1 MSQKFTH
8 ILFSFLFLYSLLISN
23 TLYARE
29 RILEYKSTIDISVDG
44 TLEIIEKITVLSE
57 GKKIKRGIF
66 RDFPTKYKDKYGNN
80 VKAGFQVDEVLRNN
94 SPEKFIVQNQSN
106 GKRIRIGSKDV
117 FVQPGKHTYTIKYK
131 TDRQIGFFDGFDE
144 LYFNAIGY
152 GWNFEIDRA
161 QITLNLPDKAKILDY
176 IAYTGSRGEKGT
188 NYTINWNNTTR
199 ENNSIEFVTIQPLNV
214 REGLTIAVSWPKGI
228 VTEPSQIQKS
238 HYFLQDNAAIIIFIL
253 GFIFLIGYY
262 YYAWNKVGR
271 DPEKGTIIPLFN
283 PPGDFS
289 PAAIRYLL
297 QMSFDKRCFTAAIVN
312 MARKGYLDIID
323 QEDEYTL
330 TKKTDDQSILTKG
343 EIALAKKLFLKSDT
357 ITLNNKEHS
366 RFRSAISGLS
376 RALKNELSSY
386 YFNANGKWLIPGLGI
401 SIITIISILLFMS
414 DFTLLIIICI
424 GLIVLTNMLFAYL
437 MQAPTLLGRK
447 TMDEIEGFKMYLSIA
462 EAERMNLLTPPERTP
477 ELFERFLP
485 YAIALKVENE
495 WGDQFNALF
504 SSLDKENQS
513 YNPSWYH
520 GHYMSRFA
528 MADFT
533 SSIGKSFSSAISSAS
548 TPPGSS
554 SGGGG
559 FAGGGGGGGG
569 GGGW

>member
-1 MSQKFTH
+1 MSQKLTH
-8 ILFSFLFLYSLLISN
+8 IFCSFIFVYSLLISN

-29 RILEYKSTIDISVDG
+29 RILEYKSTIDISVEG
-44 TLEIIEKITVLSE
+44 TLEIVEKITVLSE

-80 VKAGFQVDEVLRNN
+80 VKAEFQVDEVLRNN

-131 TDRQIGFFDGFDE
+131 TDRQIGFFDDFDE

-152 GWNFEIDRA
+152 GWNFKIDRA

-176 IAYTGSRGEKGT
+176 IAYTGSRGEKGA
-188 NYTINWNNTTR
+188 NYAINWNNNTR
-199 ENNSIEFVTIQPLNV
+199 ENNSIKFVTIQPLNV
-214 REGLTIAVSWPKGI
+214 REGITIAVSWPKGI

-238 HYFLQDNAAIIIFIL
+238 RYFLQDNAAIIIFIL
-253 GFIFLIGYY
+253 GFVFLISYY

-271 DPEKGTIIPLFN
+271 DPEKGTIIPLFS

-343 EIALAKKLFLKSDT
+343 EIALAKKLFLESDT

-376 RALKNELSSY
+376 KALKNELSSH

-462 EAERMNLLTPPERTP
+462 EAERMNLLNSPKRTP
-477 ELFERFLP
+477 ELFEKFLP

-495 WGDQFNALF
+495 WGDQFNSLF
-504 SSLDKENQS
+504 SNLNEKNQP
-513 YNPSWYH
+513 YHPSWYH
-520 GHYMSRFA
+520 GRNVSRFV
-528 MADFT
+528 MADFA

-554 SGGGG
+554 SGSGGGG
-559 FAGGGGGGGG
+559 FAGGG
-569 GGGW
+569 